1 MTFPYDA
8 ILVVSYGGPREP
20 DDVLPFMRNAT
31 RGRGIPD
38 SRLLEVSGHYQM
50 FGGAS
55 PINERNAE
63 LMDALG
69 AELASRGITVPIVIG
84 NRNWTPY
91 VSDAVRELEA
101 SGARRVLVLATAA
114 YASYSGCR
122 QYREDLAAAL
132 AETGASLELTKIGPF
147 AETEGFLTANT
158 DAVRAALAVAE
169 GEPRV
174 LFVTHSIP
182 LAMDAASGPGGENR
196 YSDQH
201 RRVAE
206 EVAARA
212 GLDADGWEIA
222 YCSRSGAPHIPWLE
236 PDVNDRMEE
245 LAGEGVGSVVTV
257 PFGFIN
263 DHMEVVYDLDTQANE
278 TAADQGLAYVR
289 AATVGV
295 HPAFVAMLADKIVEA
310 APGEVGGLPTC
321 GVNCCASGHPG
332 PPRPAACSLAD
343 RTAGVAG

>member
-8 ILVVSYGGPREP
+8 ILVVSYGGPRQP
-20 DDVLPFMRNAT
+20 ADVLPFMRNAT

-38 SRLLEVSGHYQM
+38 ERLMEVSGHYQL

-63 LMDALG
+63 LMDALR
-69 AELASRGITVPIVIG
+69 AELARRGVTVPVVIG

-91 VSDAVRELEA
+91 VAETVAGLEA
-101 SGARRVLVLATAA
+101 SGAKRVLVLATAA

-132 AETGASLELTKIGPF
+132 AETGAALEFTKIGPF
-147 AETEGFLTANT
+147 AETDGFVAANT
-158 DAVRAALAVAE
+158 DAVRDALAVAE
-169 GEPRV
+169 GTPRV

-182 LAMDAASGPGGENR
+182 TAMDAASGPGGDNT
-196 YSDQH
+196 YAAQH

-206 EVAARA
+206 RVAAEA
-212 GLDADGWEIA
+212 GLADDAWEIA

-245 LAGEGVGSVVTV
+245 LAGEGVSSVVTV

-263 DHMEVVYDLDTQANE
+263 DHMEVVYDLDTE
-278 TAADQGLAYVR
+278 GRKTAADQGLSYVR

-295 HPAFVAMLADKIVEA
+295 HPAFVAMLADRIA
-310 APGEVGGLPTC
+310 DPRPGEVGGRPTC
-321 GVNCCASGHPG
+321 GAGCCLSGRPG
-332 PPRPAACSLAD
+332 EAKPAACSTDAP
-343 RTAGVAG
+343 

>member
-8 ILVVSYGGPREP
+8 ILVVSYGGPRQP

-38 SRLLEVSGHYQM
+38 ERLMEVSEHYRL

-63 LMDALG
+63 LMDALR
-69 AELASRGITVPIVIG
+69 AELGGRGVTAPIVIG

-91 VSDAVRELEA
+91 VAETVAELEA
-101 SGARRVLVLATAA
+101 SGAKRVLVLATAA

-132 AETGASLELTKIGPF
+132 AETGAGLEFTKIGAF
-147 AETEGFLTANT
+147 AETDGFVSANA
-158 DAVRAALAVAE
+158 DAVREAMSLAE
-169 GEPRV
+169 TPPRV

-182 LAMDAASGPGGENR
+182 LAMDAASGPGGGNT
-196 YSDQH
+196 YAAQH

-206 EVAARA
+206 RVAREV
-212 GLDADGWEIA
+212 GLAEDAWEIA

-236 PDVNDRMEE
+236 PDVNDRMQE
-245 LAGEGVGSVVTV
+245 LAREGVTSVVAA
-257 PFGFIN
+257 PFGFIS
-263 DHMEVVYDLDTQANE
+263 DHMEVVYDLDTEGRQ
-278 TAADQGLAYVR
+278 TAADLGLGYVR
-289 AATVGV
+289 AATAGV
-295 HPAFVAMLADKIVEA
+295 HPAFVAMLADAILA
-310 APGEVGGLPTC
+310 DQPGEVGGLRTC
-321 GVNCCASGHPG
+321 GADCCGSGRPG
-332 PPRPAACSLAD
+332 PPRPAACS
-343 RTAGVAG
+343 TG

>member
-1 MTFPYDA
+1 MTLPFDA

-38 SRLLEVSGHYQM
+38 ERLMEVSEHYRM

-63 LMDALG
+63 LMDALR
-69 AELASRGITVPIVIG
+69 AELAARGVRVPIVIG

-91 VSDAVRELEA
+91 VSQTVAELEA
-101 SGARRVLVLATAA
+101 SGAKRVLVLATAA

-122 QYREDLAAAL
+122 QYREDLALAL
-132 AETGASLELTKIGPF
+132 TETGADLELTKIGPF
-147 AETEGFLTANT
+147 AETEGFIQANV
-158 DAVRAALAVAE
+158 DAVRSALATAQ
-169 GEPRV
+169 GDPRV

-182 LAMDAASGPGGENR
+182 LAMDAASGPGGNNR

-201 RRVAE
+201 HRVAE

-212 GLDADGWEIA
+212 GLAADGWEIA

-245 LAGEGVGSVVTV
+245 LAGEGVRSIVTV

-263 DHMEVVYDLDTQANE
+263 DHMEVVYDLDTEANQ
-278 TAADQGLAYVR
+278 TAAEHGLSYLR

-295 HPAFVAMLADKIVEA
+295 HPAFVAMLADKVLDA
-310 APGEVGGLPTC
+310 RPGEVGGLATC
-321 GVNCCASGHPG
+321 GATCCGVGRPG
-332 PPRPAACSLAD
+332 AHLAAACSI
-343 RTAGVAG
+343 G

>member
-20 DDVLPFMRNAT
+20 ADVLPFMRNAT

-38 SRLLEVSGHYQM
+38 ERLMEVSEHYRL

-63 LMDALG
+63 LMDALRG
-69 AELASRGITVPIVIG
+69 ELAARGVTVPIVIG

-91 VSDAVRELEA
+91 VADTVAGLEA

-132 AETGASLELTKIGPF
+132 AETGAALEFTKIGPF
-147 AETEGFLTANT
+147 AETDGFVAANA
-158 DAVRAALAVAE
+158 DAVREALALAE
-169 GEPRV
+169 GTPRV

-182 LAMDAASGPGGENR
+182 VAMDAASGPGGDNT
-196 YSDQH
+196 YAAQH
-201 RRVAE
+201 RRVAARVAD
-206 EVAARA
+206 EVGLA
-212 GLDADGWEIA
+212 GDAWEIA
-222 YCSRSGAPHIPWLE
+222 YCSRSGAPHIAWLE
-236 PDVNDRMEE
+236 PDVNDRMEA
-245 LAGEGVGSVVTV
+245 LAAEGVSSVVAV

-263 DHMEVVYDLDTQANE
+263 DHMEVVYDLDTEGKQ
-278 TAADQGLAYVR
+278 TAADQGLSYVR
-289 AATVGV
+289 AATVGL
-295 HPAFVAMLADKIVEA
+295 HPAFVAMLAEAIVA
-310 APGEVGGLPTC
+310 AKPGEVGGRPTC
-321 GVNCCASGHPG
+321 GADCCGSGHPG
-332 PPRPAACSLAD
+332 PRRPAACAI
-343 RTAGVAG
+343 G